1 MASAKQS
8 VALVQRHRTPSLEVT
23 GSVVAAALRII
34 GSDGPDSVTVRR
46 LASEA
51 GVAPMSIYNHFGDMH
66 GVFDAVFEYGFTELA
81 EALRASTTSSH
92 PVLAIQE
99 MGSAYR
105 RFALENPDT
114 YAVMFLSVVPGF
126 EASDESFLAAA
137 HSFEELSTAV
147 QRAIDTQHFLPGD
160 AAIVAQE
167 IWAACHGAVALEI
180 LEMCVFADP
189 TETYNGLLV
198 SLLRG
203 LLLNPGESA
212 VLA

>member
-1 MASAKQS
+1 M
-8 VALVQRHRTPSLEVT
+8 
-23 GSVVAAALRII
+23 
-34 GSDGPDSVTVRR
+34 RR

-66 GVFDAVFEYGFTELA
+66 GVFDAVFEHGFTELA
-81 EALRASTTSSH
+81 GALRASTTSSH

>member
-1 MASAKQS
+1 
-8 VALVQRHRTPSLEVT
+8 
-23 GSVVAAALRII
+23 
-34 GSDGPDSVTVRR
+34 
-46 LASEA
+46 
-51 GVAPMSIYNHFGDMH
+51 MSIYNHFGDMH
-66 GVFDAVFEYGFTELA
+66 GVFDAVYEYGFTELA

-114 YAVMFLSVVPGF
+114 YAVMFLRVVPGF

-137 HSFEELSTAV
+137 RSFEELSTAV
-147 QRAIDTQHFLPGD
+147 QRAIDTQHFLSGD
-160 AAIVAQE
+160 AAVVAQE

-180 LEMCVFADP
+180 LEMCAFADP
-189 TETYNGLLV
+189 VETYNALLV

-203 LLLNPGESA
+203 HLLNPAESA

>member
-23 GSVVAAALRII
+23 GSIVEAALRII

-81 EALRASTTSSH
+81 QALRASTTSSH

-114 YAVMFLSVVPGF
+114 YAVMFLRVVPGF

-137 HSFEELSTAV
+137 RSFEELSNAV
-147 QRAIDTQHFLPGD
+147 QRAIDTQHFLSGD
-160 AAIVAQE
+160 AAVVAQE

-180 LEMCVFADP
+180 LEMCAFADP
-189 TETYNGLLV
+189 TETYNALLV

>member
-23 GSVVAAALRII
+23 GSIVEAALRII

-66 GVFDAVFEYGFTELA
+66 GVFDAVYEYGFTELA

-114 YAVMFLSVVPGF
+114 YAVMFLRVVPGF

-137 HSFEELSTAV
+137 RSFEELSNAV
-147 QRAIDTQHFLPGD
+147 QRAIDTQHFLSGD
-160 AAIVAQE
+160 AAVVAQE

-180 LEMCVFADP
+180 LEMCAFADP
-189 TETYNGLLV
+189 TETYNALLV

>member
-23 GSVVAAALRII
+23 GSIVEAALRII

-66 GVFDAVFEYGFTELA
+66 GVFDAVFEYGFTQLA
-81 EALRASTTSSH
+81 EALRTSTTSSH

-99 MGSAYR
+99 MGTAYR
-105 RFALENPDT
+105 HFALENPDT
-114 YAVMFLSVVPGF
+114 YAVMFLRVVPGF

-137 HSFEELSTAV
+137 RSFEELSTAV
-147 QRAIDTQHFLPGD
+147 QRAIDTQHFLSGD
-160 AAIVAQE
+160 AAVVAQE
-167 IWAACHGAVALEI
+167 LWAACHGAVALEI
-180 LEMCVFADP
+180 LEMCAFADP
-189 TETYNGLLV
+189 TETYNALLV

>member
-23 GSVVAAALRII
+23 GSIVEAALRII

-81 EALRASTTSSH
+81 QALRASTTSSH

-114 YAVMFLSVVPGF
+114 YAVMFLRVVPGF

-137 HSFEELSTAV
+137 RSFEELSTAV
-147 QRAIDTQHFLPGD
+147 QRAIDTQHFLSGD
-160 AAIVAQE
+160 AAVVAQE
-167 IWAACHGAVALEI
+167 LWAACHGAVALEI

-189 TETYNGLLV
+189 TETYNALLV

>member
-23 GSVVAAALRII
+23 GSIVEAALRII

-81 EALRASTTSSH
+81 QALRASTTSSH

-114 YAVMFLSVVPGF
+114 YAVMFLRVVPGF

-137 HSFEELSTAV
+137 RSFEELSNAV
-147 QRAIDTQHFLPGD
+147 QRAIDTQHFLSGD
-160 AAIVAQE
+160 AAVVAQE

-180 LEMCVFADP
+180 LEMCAFADP
-189 TETYNGLLV
+189 TETYNALLV

-203 LLLNPGESA
+203 LLLNPAESA

>member
-23 GSVVAAALRII
+23 GSIVEAALRII

-66 GVFDAVFEYGFTELA
+66 GVFDAVYEYGFTELA
-81 EALRASTTSSH
+81 EALRTSTTSSH

-114 YAVMFLSVVPGF
+114 YAVMFLRVVPGF

-137 HSFEELSTAV
+137 RSFEELSNAV
-147 QRAIDTQHFLPGD
+147 QRAIDTQHFLSGD
-160 AAIVAQE
+160 AAVVAQE

-180 LEMCVFADP
+180 LEMCAFADP
-189 TETYNGLLV
+189 TETYNALLV

>member
-1 MASAKQS
+1 MASAKQP

-23 GSVVAAALRII
+23 GSIVEAALRII

-81 EALRASTTSSH
+81 QALRASTTSSH

-114 YAVMFLSVVPGF
+114 YAVMFLRVVPGF

-137 HSFEELSTAV
+137 RSFEELSNAV
-147 QRAIDTQHFLPGD
+147 QRAIDTQHFLSGD
-160 AAIVAQE
+160 AAVVAQE

-180 LEMCVFADP
+180 LEMCAFADP
-189 TETYNGLLV
+189 TETYNALLV